1 MSMDISDFYQTFF
14 DEADELLADM
24 EQHLLVL
31 QPEAPDAEQLNAIF
45 RAAHSI
51 KGGAGTFGFSVLQ
64 ETTHLMENLLD
75 EARRGEM
82 QLNTDIINLFLET
95 KDIMQEQLDAYKQS
109 QEPDAASFDYICQ
122 ALRQLALEAKGETPS
137 AVTRLSVVAKSE
149 PQDEQSRNQLP
160 RRIILSRLKAGEV
173 DLLEEELGHL
183 TTLTDVVKGVDSL
196 SAILPGD
203 IAEDDITAVLCFVIE
218 ADQITFETVEVSPK
232 ISTPPVLKLAA
243 EQAPTGRVEREK
255 TTRSSE
261 STSIRVAVEKVDQ
274 LINLVGEL
282 VITQSMLAQRSSELD
297 PVNHG
302 DLITSMGQLQRNAR
316 DLQESVMSI
325 RMMPMEYVFS
335 RYPRLVRDLAGK
347 LGKQVE
353 LTLVGS
359 STELDKSLIERII
372 DPLTHLVRNSLDHGI
387 ELPEKR
393 LAAGKNSVGNLILSA
408 EHQGGNICIEVT
420 DDGAGLNRERILAKA
435 ASQGLTVSENMSDDE
450 VAMLIFAPGF
460 STAEQVTDVSGRG
473 VGMDVVKRNIQEMGG
488 HVEIQSKQGTG
499 TTIRILLPLTLAILD
514 GMSVRVADE
523 VFILPLNAV
532 MESLQPREAINFMVI
547 TKGAGRIAEVGARF
561 VLDGMPGKQMAI
573 DADLNAGLIGEDE
586 AKKRRSEVTQEA
598 DFYGSM
604 DGASKFVRGDAI
616 AGILIMVINVVGG
629 LLVGVLQHGMSMGH
643 AAESYTLLTIG
654 DGLVAQIPALVIST
668 AAGVIVTRVSTDQDV
683 GEQMVNQLF
692 SNPSVMLLSAAV
704 LGLLGLV
711 PGMPNLVFLLF
722 TAGLLGLAWW
732 IRGREQKAPA
742 EPKPVK
748 MAENNAVVEATWND
762 VQLEDSLGMEVGYRL
777 SPMVD
782 FQQDGEL
789 LGRIRSIRKKFA
801 QEMGFLPPVVHIR
814 DNMDLQPARYRIL
827 MKGVEIGSGDA
838 YPGRWLAIN
847 PGTAAGTLPGEATVD
862 PAFGL
867 NAIWIESALKEQAQ
881 IQGYTVVEASTVVAT
896 HLNHL
901 ISQHAAELFGRQE
914 AQQLLD
920 RVAQEMPKL
929 TEDLVPGVV
938 TLTTLHKVLQNLL
951 DEKVPIRDM
960 RTILETLAEHAP
972 IQSDPHELTAVVRV
986 ALGRAITQQWFPGK
1000 DEVHVIGLDTPLE
1013 RLLLQAL
1020 QGGGGLEPG
1029 LADRLLAQ
1037 TQEALSRQEMVGA
1050 PPVLLVNH
1058 ALRPLLSRFLRR
1070 SLPQLVVLSNLEL
1083 SDNRHIRMTATIG
1096 GK

>member
-122 ALRQLALEAKGETPS
+122 ALRQLALEAKGEKPS

-149 PQDEQSRNQLP
+149 PQDEQSRSQSP

-183 TTLTDVVKGVDSL
+183 TTLTDVVKGADSL

-255 TTRSSE
+255 TTRSNE

-532 MESLQPREAINFMVI
+532 MESLQPREADLHPLAGGERVLEVRGEYLPIVELWKVFNVAGAKTEATQGIVVI
-547 TKGAGRIAEVGARF
+547 LQSGGRRYALLV
-561 VLDGMPGKQMAI
+561 DQ
-573 DADLNAGLIGEDE
+573 LIGQHQVVVKNLESNYR
-586 AKKRRSEVTQEA
+586 KVP
-598 DFYGSM
+598 
-604 DGASKFVRGDAI
+604 
-616 AGILIMVINVVGG
+616 GI
-629 LLVGVLQHGMSMGH
+629 S
-643 AAESYTLLTIG
+643 AATILG
-654 DGLVAQIPALVIST
+654 DGSVALIVDVSALQAINREQRMANT
-668 AAGVIVTRVSTDQDV
+668 AA
-683 GEQMVNQLF
+683 
-692 SNPSVMLLSAAV
+692 
-704 LGLLGLV
+704 
-711 PGMPNLVFLLF
+711 
-722 TAGLLGLAWW
+722 
-732 IRGREQKAPA
+732 
-742 EPKPVK
+742 
-748 MAENNAVVEATWND
+748 
-762 VQLEDSLGMEVGYRL
+762 
-777 SPMVD
+777 
-782 FQQDGEL
+782 
-789 LGRIRSIRKKFA
+789 
-801 QEMGFLPPVVHIR
+801 
-814 DNMDLQPARYRIL
+814 
-827 MKGVEIGSGDA
+827 
-838 YPGRWLAIN
+838 
-847 PGTAAGTLPGEATVD
+847 
-862 PAFGL
+862 
-867 NAIWIESALKEQAQ
+867 
-881 IQGYTVVEASTVVAT
+881 
-896 HLNHL
+896 
-901 ISQHAAELFGRQE
+901 
-914 AQQLLD
+914 
-920 RVAQEMPKL
+920 
-929 TEDLVPGVV
+929 
-938 TLTTLHKVLQNLL
+938 
-951 DEKVPIRDM
+951 
-960 RTILETLAEHAP
+960 
-972 IQSDPHELTAVVRV
+972 
-986 ALGRAITQQWFPGK
+986 
-1000 DEVHVIGLDTPLE
+1000 
-1013 RLLLQAL
+1013 
-1020 QGGGGLEPG
+1020 
-1029 LADRLLAQ
+1029 
-1037 TQEALSRQEMVGA
+1037 
-1050 PPVLLVNH
+1050 
-1058 ALRPLLSRFLRR
+1058 
-1070 SLPQLVVLSNLEL
+1070 
-1083 SDNRHIRMTATIG
+1083 
-1096 GK
+1096 

>member
-122 ALRQLALEAKGETPS
+122 ALRQLALEAKDETPS

-149 PQDEQSRNQLP
+149 PQDEQSRSQSP

-183 TTLTDVVKGVDSL
+183 TTLTDVVKGADSL

-243 EQAPTGRVEREK
+243 GQAPTGRVEREK
-255 TTRSSE
+255 TTRSNE

-532 MESLQPREAINFMVI
+532 MESLQPREADLHPLAGGERVLEVRGEYLPIVELWKVFNVAGAKTEATQGIVVI
-547 TKGAGRIAEVGARF
+547 LQSGGRRYALLV
-561 VLDGMPGKQMAI
+561 DQ
-573 DADLNAGLIGEDE
+573 LIGQHQVVVKNLESNYR
-586 AKKRRSEVTQEA
+586 KVP
-598 DFYGSM
+598 
-604 DGASKFVRGDAI
+604 
-616 AGILIMVINVVGG
+616 GI
-629 LLVGVLQHGMSMGH
+629 S
-643 AAESYTLLTIG
+643 AATILG
-654 DGLVAQIPALVIST
+654 DGSVALIVDVSALQAINREQRMANT
-668 AAGVIVTRVSTDQDV
+668 AA
-683 GEQMVNQLF
+683 
-692 SNPSVMLLSAAV
+692 
-704 LGLLGLV
+704 
-711 PGMPNLVFLLF
+711 
-722 TAGLLGLAWW
+722 
-732 IRGREQKAPA
+732 
-742 EPKPVK
+742 
-748 MAENNAVVEATWND
+748 
-762 VQLEDSLGMEVGYRL
+762 
-777 SPMVD
+777 
-782 FQQDGEL
+782 
-789 LGRIRSIRKKFA
+789 
-801 QEMGFLPPVVHIR
+801 
-814 DNMDLQPARYRIL
+814 
-827 MKGVEIGSGDA
+827 
-838 YPGRWLAIN
+838 
-847 PGTAAGTLPGEATVD
+847 
-862 PAFGL
+862 
-867 NAIWIESALKEQAQ
+867 
-881 IQGYTVVEASTVVAT
+881 
-896 HLNHL
+896 
-901 ISQHAAELFGRQE
+901 
-914 AQQLLD
+914 
-920 RVAQEMPKL
+920 
-929 TEDLVPGVV
+929 
-938 TLTTLHKVLQNLL
+938 
-951 DEKVPIRDM
+951 
-960 RTILETLAEHAP
+960 
-972 IQSDPHELTAVVRV
+972 
-986 ALGRAITQQWFPGK
+986 
-1000 DEVHVIGLDTPLE
+1000 
-1013 RLLLQAL
+1013 
-1020 QGGGGLEPG
+1020 
-1029 LADRLLAQ
+1029 
-1037 TQEALSRQEMVGA
+1037 
-1050 PPVLLVNH
+1050 
-1058 ALRPLLSRFLRR
+1058 
-1070 SLPQLVVLSNLEL
+1070 
-1083 SDNRHIRMTATIG
+1083 
-1096 GK
+1096 